1 MVAKDKAKEL
11 VCQMKLKT
19 DVIDENNY
27 WSTNEFGAKQCALIC
42 VDEITKYVQMPIV
55 IPYLYS
61 FEYWE
66 EVKEE
71 INKL

>member
-11 VCQMKLKT
+11 VDKYYLNC
-19 DVIDENNY
+19 DSNY
-27 WSTNEFGAKQCALIC
+27 SESCTLYNSKQCALIC
-42 VDEITKYVQMPIV
+42 VNEITKYVQMPIV

-61 FEYWE
+61 FEYWQK
-66 EVKEE
+66 VKEE